1 MHIDEK
7 FHDIKQFNRFPDVG
21 CVFGV
26 CVNNRLLY
34 LSQTKSLRSI
44 AARYWSNITSNIN
57 FEPRFLILRKA
68 YFNPDKY
75 NLTFRIIYE
84 SSDEEVRK
92 EKLLEFQQ
100 KANPPLN
107 RPKKDIPFTID
118 EAIDTAPLFLTRS
131 ALSYKYIDSLTLS
144 GKK

>member
-1 MHIDEK
+1 M
-7 FHDIKQFNRFPDVG
+7 
-21 CVFGV
+21 
-26 CVNNRLLY
+26 
-34 LSQTKSLRSI
+34 
-44 AARYWSNITSNIN
+44 
-57 FEPRFLILRKA
+57 
-68 YFNPDKY
+68 
-75 NLTFRIIYE
+75 YE

-118 EAIDTAPLFLTRS
+118 EAIGAAPLFLTRS